1 MFDTVEKATRWRMV
15 VLLET
20 DLPRLSAAVQHVRRL
35 VSKPCLHSEKGKK
48 KEVNQKSVASKNVS
62 HLQMQTCVFG

>member
-1 MFDTVEKATRWRMV
+1 MV

-48 KEVNQKSVASKNVS
+48 KKLTKRV
-62 HLQMQTCVFG
+62 